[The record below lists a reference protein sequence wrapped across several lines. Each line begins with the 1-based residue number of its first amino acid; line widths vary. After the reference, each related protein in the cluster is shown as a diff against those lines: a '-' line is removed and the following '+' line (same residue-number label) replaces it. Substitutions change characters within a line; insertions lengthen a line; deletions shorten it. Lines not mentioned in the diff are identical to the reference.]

1 MANRMNWLQ
10 GKTVRK
16 NTPAGSHSRSSSTP
30 QVHSTSSTIFGGGV
44 KDPSG
49 RITDQDDDQCPV
61 CKSDKYLEK
70 KLRLLVSSCYHK
82 MCESCIDRLFT
93 LGPAPCPICNKV
105 LRKLAFTPQTFEDL
119 GVEKEIAIR
128 RRIAKE
134 FNKRLED
141 FSSLREFN
149 DYLEDVEDISEFYL
163 YLLIT
168 LIRNHHEAFNLI
180 NDVDPVETESRI
192 AAYREANA
200 ALTLLNFPAGGGSAR
215 RRSCG
220 QKKRVREEEEERQ
233 EKESGR
239 REILERLERADGA
252 DANKVVQRTKRER
265 AEKEASRKGVA
276 PEKGAQALLRA
287 RMAAAAA
294 TAATK
299 DTPHIPF
306 QDDYYA
312 YNDMFV
318 LQHVYVDPS
327 SEAVRKDREGIMRA
341 GGYRVEEAWE
351 RAVRSAVAGLDLLPL
366 DHEIDAF
373 HGMDQGGDVIMSAA

>member
-16 NTPAGSHSRSSSTP
+16 NTPSASHSRSSSTP
-30 QVHSTSSTIFGGGV
+30 QVQSTSSTIFGGGV

-49 RITDQDDDQCPV
+49 RITEYSSDDDQCPV

-128 RRIAKE
+128 RRVAKE

-141 FSSLREFN
+141 FSNLREFN
-149 DYLEDVEDISEFYL
+149 DYLEDVEDI
-163 YLLIT
+163 T
-168 LIRNHHEAFNLI
+168 FNLI
-180 NDVDPVETESRI
+180 NDVDPVGTEARI
-192 AAYREANA
+192 AAYREANT
-200 ALTLLNFPAGGGSAR
+200 ALTLLNTQREEAYILSLRQAEEQDRKEKEAR
-215 RRSCG
+215 AEELR
-220 QKKRVREEEEERQ
+220 REEEEERQ

-239 REILERLERADGA
+239 REIIERLERAEGS
-252 DANKVVQRTKRER
+252 DAVNVVRRTKRER
-265 AEKEASRKGVA
+265 AEREASRKGVA
-276 PEKGAQALLRA
+276 PGKGAQALLRA

-299 DTPHIPF
+299 DTPHIPL

-312 YNDMFV
+312 YEDMFV
-318 LQHVYVDPS
+318 LQSTYVDPL

-351 RAVRSAVAGLDLLPL
+351 RAVRSAVAGLDLWPL
-366 DHEIDAF
+366 ESDRDAF
-373 HGMDQGGDVIMSAA
+373 QSSHAFDPSGDAIMSAA

>member
-49 RITDQDDDQCPV
+49 RITEYSSDDDQCPV
-61 CKSDKYLEK
+61 CKSDKYLER

-128 RRIAKE
+128 RRVAKE

-141 FSSLREFN
+141 FSSLRDFN
-149 DYLEDVEDISEFYL
+149 DYLEDVEDI
-163 YLLIT
+163 T
-168 LIRNHHEAFNLI
+168 FNLI
-180 NDVDPVETESRI
+180 NDVDPIETESRI

-200 ALTLLNFPAGGGSAR
+200 ALTLLNSQREEAYILSLRQAEELERKEKELRAEEAR
-215 RRSCG
+215 
-220 QKKRVREEEEERQ
+220 REEEEERQ

-252 DANKVVQRTKRER
+252 DAAKVVQRSKRER

-276 PEKGAQALLRA
+276 PGKGAQALLRA

>member
-1 MANRMNWLQ
+1 ML
-10 GKTVRK
+10 
-16 NTPAGSHSRSSSTP
+16 
-30 QVHSTSSTIFGGGV
+30 
-44 KDPSG
+44 
-49 RITDQDDDQCPV
+49 RI
-61 CKSDKYLEK
+61 S
-70 KLRLLVSSCYHK
+70 VSS
-82 MCESCIDRLFT
+82 I
-93 LGPAPCPICNKV
+93 
-105 LRKLAFTPQTFEDL
+105 
-119 GVEKEIAIR
+119 
-128 RRIAKE
+128 
-134 FNKRLED
+134 
-141 FSSLREFN
+141 
-149 DYLEDVEDISEFYL
+149 FYL
-163 YLLIT
+163 LTT

-200 ALTLLNFPAGGGSAR
+200 ALTLLNSQREEAYILSLRQAEELERKEKELRAEEAR
-215 RRSCG
+215 
-220 QKKRVREEEEERQ
+220 REEEEERQ

-276 PEKGAQALLRA
+276 PGKGAQALLRA

-366 DHEIDAF
+366 DHEVDAF